1 MAVRTSVGELILME
15 QLAAAR
21 SAASVGG
28 RSPVHRGGAPGLR
41 AGAGL
46 RERRSRRAAGSPV
59 RMGALVTAAV
69 RLEEDG
75 RPAARSVP
83 VADQSGDRPAFFFDL
98 ACPFSYLAA
107 EHVERLLGDIEW
119 VPTPSQALSGPV
131 SDDRRDAIVIRAATM
146 AQAARLPIVWPD
158 DFPAA
163 VPRAMRAALYAAELG
178 AGARFAL
185 AASRMAFCG
194 GFDLEKPAVL
204 AEVAAAAN
212 VSVKDCLAAAS
223 EDWRDEELQAT
234 ASSLSD
240 HGISELPVVGVQ
252 GRWFDG
258 LAGLVE
264 AAAWLRRD

>member
-1 MAVRTSVGELILME
+1 MQ

-21 SAASVGG
+21 SAAPVGG
-28 RSPVHRGGAPGLR
+28 RSPALRGGAAGLR

-46 RERRSRRAAGSPV
+46 RERSRRAAGSPV
-59 RMGALVTAAV
+59 RMGALSAAAV

-83 VADQSGDRPAFFFDL
+83 VAEHSGDRAAFYFDL

-107 EHVERLLGDIEW
+107 ERVERLLGDIEW
-119 VPTPSQALSGPV
+119 VPTPSRALNGSV
-131 SDDRRDAIVIRAATM
+131 AHEDREAIVARAATM
-146 AQAARLPIVWPD
+146 AQAARLPLVWPD

-163 VPRAMRAALYAAELG
+163 VPRAMRAALYAAEIG

-194 GFDLEKPAVL
+194 AFDLEKSAVL
-204 AEVAAAAN
+204 ADVAAAAN
-212 VSVKDCLAAAS
+212 LPVKECLAAAS
-223 EDWRDEELQAT
+223 EDWRDEELEAT
-234 ASSLSD
+234 AASLSD
-240 HGISELPVVGVQ
+240 HGISALPVVGVQ

-258 LAGLVE
+258 MGGLVE
-264 AAAWLRRD
+264 AAAWLRWD

>member
-1 MAVRTSVGELILME
+1 ME
-15 QLAAAR
+15 RLAAAR

-28 RSPVHRGGAPGLR
+28 RSAALRSGAAGLR
-41 AGAGL
+41 VGAGL
-46 RERRSRRAAGSPV
+46 RERSRRAAGSPV
-59 RMGALVTAAV
+59 RTGALSAAAV

-83 VADQSGDRPAFFFDL
+83 EADRSGDRAAFYFDL

-107 EHVERLLGDIEW
+107 ERVERLLGDIEW
-119 VPTPSQALSGPV
+119 VPTPSQALSGSV
-131 SDDRRDAIVIRAATM
+131 SDQQRDGVVMRAATM

-163 VPRAMRAALYAAELG
+163 VPRAMRAALYAAEIG

-194 GFDLEKPAVL
+194 GFDLEKSSVL
-204 AEVAAAAN
+204 ADVAAAAN
-212 VSVKDCLAAAS
+212 IPVKECLAASA
-223 EDWRDEELQAT
+223 EDWRDEELEAT
-234 ASSLSD
+234 ASALST
-240 HGISELPVVGVQ
+240 HGISELPVVGVE

-258 LAGLVE
+258 VGGLVE

>member
-1 MAVRTSVGELILME
+1 ME
-15 QLAAAR
+15 RLVAAR

-28 RSPVHRGGAPGLR
+28 RSSAPRSGAAGLR
-41 AGAGL
+41 TGAGL
-46 RERRSRRAAGSPV
+46 RERTKRAAGSPV
-59 RMGALVTAAV
+59 RMDGLSAVAV

-83 VADQSGDRPAFFFDL
+83 VADQSGDRPVFFFDL
-98 ACPFSYLAA
+98 ACPFSYVAA
-107 EHVERLLGDIEW
+107 ERVERMLGDIEW
-119 VPTPSQALSGPV
+119 VPTPSEALTGSV
-131 SDDRRDAIVIRAATM
+131 SEAQRDAIVMRAATM

-163 VPRAMRAALYAAELG
+163 VPRAMRAALFAAEIG

-194 GFDLEKPAVL
+194 GFDLEKASVL

-212 VSVKDCLAAAS
+212 VPVRECLAAAS
-223 EDWRDEELQAT
+223 EDWRDDELQAT
-234 ASSLSD
+234 ASALSSL
-240 HGISELPVVGVQ
+240 GVSELPVVGVQ

-258 LAGLVE
+258 VGGLLE
-264 AAAWLRRD
+264 AAACLRRG

>member
-1 MAVRTSVGELILME
+1 ME
-15 QLAAAR
+15 RLAAAR
-21 SAASVGG
+21 SATSVNG
-28 RSPVHRGGAPGLR
+28 RAGAAGLR

-46 RERRSRRAAGSPV
+46 RERNRRAAGSPV
-59 RMGALVTAAV
+59 RMGALSTAAV

-75 RPAARSVP
+75 RPAARSLQP
-83 VADQSGDRPAFFFDL
+83 ADQPGERPAFFFDL

-107 EHVERLLGDIEW
+107 ERVERMLGDIEW
-119 VPTPSQALSGPV
+119 VPTPSEPLSGSV
-131 SDDRRDAIVIRAATM
+131 SEEQRDAIVMRAATM

-158 DFPAA
+158 NFPAA
-163 VPRAMRAALYAAELG
+163 VPRAMRAALYAAEIG

-194 GFDLEKPAVL
+194 AFDLEKPSVL
-204 AEVAAAAN
+204 ADVAAAAN
-212 VSVKDCLAAAS
+212 IPVKECLAAAS

-234 ASSLSD
+234 ASSLST
-240 HGISELPVVGVQ
+240 HGIAELPVVGVQ

-258 LAGLVE
+258 VGGLVE